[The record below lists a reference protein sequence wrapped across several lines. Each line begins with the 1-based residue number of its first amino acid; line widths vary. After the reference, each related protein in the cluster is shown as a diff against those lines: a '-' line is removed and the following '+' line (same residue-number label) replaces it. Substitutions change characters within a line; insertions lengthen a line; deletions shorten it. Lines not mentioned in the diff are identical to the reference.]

1 MSYQVI
7 ARKWRPQTFE
17 EVTGQEAVTRTL
29 RNAVQYERLHHAY
42 LFSGARGVGKT
53 TTARLLAKALNC
65 HKTDR
70 PNPIPCSPNDKE
82 PCVSCIEI
90 AEGRSIDVL
99 EIDAASH
106 TGIDDVRDTIL
117 ESININ
123 PARDRYK
130 VFIIDEVHQLSKP
143 AFNALLKTLEEPPP
157 TVVFV
162 MATTELHKVPD
173 TILSRCQEFE
183 FKTIALNK
191 IFDSLKNIATV
202 EKVNISDAA
211 LKEVARAGE
220 GSMRDAQSA
229 FDQVISFSGEKI
241 EAEDVVNALG
251 IAGVDILL
259 RAVKGIAEHNTIEAF
274 EIVEDLT
281 SRGHDLRS
289 FCRDLLSFFRDLMV
303 AKVAANAEGLLDWAA
318 VSREDLKKQAEQFSE
333 ADLLRFFNSLA
344 DTETQLRT
352 AAQPRYILE
361 IGLVKL
367 MEMRRV
373 ASLEKIIERL
383 AALENGNTSSAGE
396 TESPKT
402 SAASS
407 TSSGA
412 AGAPA
417 EKKTEFLDNLLK
429 KDAEEDLSPAQ
440 ASEPSEEP
448 VKTAPPKI
456 EESKPP
462 EGVTQNDPSRA
473 YVQAKSATEENIRT
487 QPPNVGPQNIPVY
500 SPPPASYAS
509 AAGAAGLALQFS
521 AEDFV
526 HIDDS
531 WLDNAYERALLREGD
546 DLSVELSLDLSSLAP
561 ETRFVPPP
569 RIPEAAAPVVAL
581 AAAPKPPTN
590 GGTPAAPVAPVA
602 SVTPAPVKKAAAPE
616 KKLAER
622 IKTALNQKGKGSLA
636 KAFEEVSRVQTGNG
650 EIVFFLPDTA
660 EYWKAI
666 LESPD
671 NMEIIAPIVKDL
683 LGQALSIDVRI
694 DGRQVGLT
702 VPTTAELEKNRE
714 AAPELWLAA
723 QEDPAIKQVL
733 TVFRGQIIDVRKTA
747 SE

>member
-29 RNAVQYERLHHAY
+29 RNAVAHNRLQHAY
-42 LFSGARGVGKT
+42 IFSGARGVGKT
-53 TTARLLAKALNC
+53 TTARILAKALNC
-65 HKTDR
+65 QKTAG
-70 PNPIPCSPNDKE
+70 PNPLPCKSDDPDA
-82 PCVSCIEI
+82 CQSCKDIT
-90 AEGRSIDVL
+90 EGKAVFVQ
-99 EIDAASH
+99 EIDAATH
-106 TGIDDVRDTIL
+106 TGIDTVRNVIIDSAL
-117 ESININ
+117 SN
-123 PARDRYK
+123 PPKEVRYRI
-130 VFIIDEVHQLSKP
+130 FIIDEVHMLST
-143 AFNALLKTLEEPPP
+143 ASFNALLKTIEEPPP
-157 TVVFV
+157 WAVFI

-259 RAVKGIAEHNTIEAF
+259 RAVKGIAEHNTLEAF

-303 AKVAANAEGLLDWAA
+303 AKVAANATGLLDWAA
-318 VSREDLKKQAEQFSE
+318 VSREDLKTQAGQFSE

-344 DTETQLRT
+344 DTETQIRT

-396 TESPKT
+396 SEPPK
-402 SAASS
+402 SSASS
-407 TSSGA
+407 ASSASSG
-412 AGAPA
+412 GASA
-417 EKKTEFLDNLLK
+417 STEKKTEFLDNLLR
-429 KDAEEDLSPAQ
+429 KDVEEDALSTEI
-440 ASEPSEEP
+440 SPSADDE
-448 VKTAPPKI
+448 
-456 EESKPP
+456 
-462 EGVTQNDPSRA
+462 TQNDPSPSYIPVKA
-473 YVQAKSATEENIRT
+473 AAEENIKT
-487 QPPNVGPQNIPVY
+487 QPLKGVTQNTPVY
-500 SPPPASYAS
+500 SRPPANYAS
-509 AAGAAGLALQFS
+509 AAGAAGLAPQFS
-521 AEDFV
+521 SEDFV
-526 HIDDS
+526 HIDDV
-531 WLDNAYERALLREGD
+531 WLDSAYERALLRAGD
-546 DLSVELSLDLSSLAP
+546 DFSADLSAELGLDLSSLAP

-569 RIPEAAAPVVAL
+569 ISKVPAPAAAP
-581 AAAPKPPTN
+581 AASPKPPTN
-590 GGTPAAPVAPVA
+590 GGTPAASVAPNA
-602 SVTPAPVKKAAAPE
+602 AATPAPVKKAAAPALE

-636 KAFEEVSRVQTGNG
+636 KAFEQVSRIQTGNG

-671 NMEIIAPIVKDL
+671 NTEIIAPIVKDL
-683 LGQALSIDVRI
+683 LGQAFSIDVRI
-694 DGRQVGLT
+694 DGREVGLT
-702 VPTTAELEKNRE
+702 VPTTAEREKNRE
-714 AAPELWLAA
+714 AAPELWQAA
-723 QEDPAIKQVL
+723 QEDPVIKQVL

>member
-65 HKTDR
+65 HKTDK

-157 TVVFV
+157 TVVFI

-241 EAEDVVNALG
+241 EVADVVNALG

-259 RAVKGIAEHNTIEAF
+259 RAVKGIAEHNTLEAF

-281 SRGHDLRS
+281 TRGHDLRS

-318 VSREDLKKQAEQFSE
+318 VSREDLKKEAERFSE

-344 DTETQLRT
+344 DTETQIRT

-383 AALENGNTSSAGE
+383 TALENGSTSSSGE
-396 TESPKT
+396 TEPAKPSASAS
-402 SAASS
+402 SAAASAS
-407 TSSGA
+407 T
-412 AGAPA
+412 
-417 EKKTEFLDNLLK
+417 EKKTKFLDDLLEK
-429 KDAEEDLSPAQ
+429 EVEEDSASAQ

-448 VKTAPPKI
+448 VKTAPQKI
-456 EESKPP
+456 EEPKPP
-462 EGVTQNDPSRA
+462 KGGTQSDPPGA
-473 YVQAKSATEENIRT
+473 YI
-487 QPPNVGPQNIPVY
+487 QPQVAP
-500 SPPPASYAS
+500 SYAP
-509 AAGAAGLALQFS
+509 AAVAYAPQIS
-521 AEDFV
+521 SEDFV
-526 HIDDS
+526 HIDDL
-531 WLDNAYERALLREGD
+531 WLDSAYERALQREGD
-546 DLSVELSLDLSSLAP
+546 DLSAELGLDLSSLTQ

-569 RIPEAAAPVVAL
+569 VIKTPAPVTPV
-581 AAAPKPPTN
+581 AAPKPPTN
-590 GGTPAAPVAPVA
+590 GGTPVAA
-602 SVTPAPVKKAAAPE
+602 VTTAPVKKASAPAPE

-636 KAFEEVSRVQTGNG
+636 KAFEEVSRIQTGNG

-671 NMEIIAPIVKDL
+671 NTRIIAPIVNSL
-683 LGQALSIDVRI
+683 LGQTLSIEVRI
-694 DGRQVGLT
+694 DGREVGLK

-714 AAPELWLAA
+714 AAPELWQAA